1 MKERDAINDAIL
13 NDARGMAAGKPE
25 AMQIQLERKADKADI
40 ARIDE
45 QKINKAEI
53 TNLLGRLSVMQKE
66 VTHLLVL
73 LGESFK
79 LHLIKPNDTNNSRV
93 NRASELISQV

>member
-1 MKERDAINDAIL
+1 MKERDAINAAIM
-13 NDARGMAAGKPE
+13 NDARGMASGNPKAI
-25 AMQIQLERKADKADI
+25 QIQLEKKADKAEI
-40 ARIDE
+40 IRMDE
-45 QKINKAEI
+45 VKSNRSEI

-79 LHLIKPNDTNNSRV
+79 LHLIKPNDTVNSRV